1 MKPRIVRNI
10 ERPDAE
16 AVRKLGEFGTAT
28 VHEAQ
33 GRTGLMLPY
42 MRPIYPAARI
52 ASPAVTVLCHPG
64 DNLMFHACLLYT
76 SPSPRD

>member
-16 AVRKLGEFGTAT
+16 LVRKLGEFGTAT

-33 GRTGLMLPY
+33 GRTGLMLPVY
-42 MRPIYPAARI
+42 APDLSDGAHREPGRDRAL
-52 ASPAVTVLCHPG
+52 SPG
-64 DNLMFHACLLYT
+64 
-76 SPSPRD
+76 R

>member
-10 ERPDAE
+10 ERPDPEVA
-16 AVRKLGEFGTAT
+16 RKLGEFGTAT

-42 MRPIYPAARI
+42 MRPIIRLRE
-52 ASPAVTVLCHPG
+52 SEVR
-64 DNLMFHACLLYT
+64 
-76 SPSPRD
+76 PSRCYAIQAIT

>member
-16 AVRKLGEFGTAT
+16 VVRKLGEFGTAT

-33 GRTGLMLPY
+33 GRTGLMLPVH
-42 MRPIYPAARI
+42 AADLSGR
-52 ASPAVTVLCHPG
+52 AHREPRRDRAVP
-64 DNLMFHACLLYT
+64 
-76 SPSPRD
+76 PRR

>member
-16 AVRKLGEFGTAT
+16 VVRKLGEFGTAT

-52 ASPAVTVLCHPG
+52 GSRP
-64 DNLMFHACLLYT
+64 
-76 SPSPRD
+76 

>member
-16 AVRKLGEFGTAT
+16 LARMLGEFGTAT

-42 MRPIYPAARI
+42 MRPIYPTGE
-52 ASPAVTVLCHPG
+52 SAVP
-64 DNLMFHACLLYT
+64 
-76 SPSPRD
+76 P